1 MLLMSGMSKEYEL
14 NSINAF
20 RTRLAYLKMTDDMQP
35 DIYLSLVA
43 NKQIGM
49 AGFKLRLKAF
59 FGHLDRTYLGPK
71 WQKKS
76 RDERTDGIGFVEKVK
91 SHIHAHFAIRTP
103 ANAYLCNMKV
113 HTENIWNVICPS
125 GTYDV
130 QMITARWGLTGY
142 NTKEQEY
149 ENYDWHDQVVYVRDF
164 AT

>member
-1 MLLMSGMSKEYEL
+1 MLLIGGMSKEYEL
-14 NSINAF
+14 NSIDAF

-43 NKQIGM
+43 NKQIGIT
-49 AGFKLRLKAF
+49 GFKLKLKDF

-76 RDERTDGIGFVEKVK
+76 LDERTNGIGFVEKVK
-91 SHIHAHFAIRTP
+91 SHIHSHFAIRTP
-103 ANAYLCNMKV
+103 ANAYLWNMKMN
-113 HTENIWNVICPS
+113 TEEIWNQICPS

-130 QMITARWGLTGY
+130 QMITARWGLSGY
-142 NTKEQEY
+142 NTKEQEH
-149 ENYDWHDQVVYVRDF
+149 EDYDWHDQVVYVRDF